1 MSNKQ
6 TLENCP
12 KCSFGIIN
20 GEGCDTCD
28 YVEFDVDNMFGDDDV
43 DFDVAD
49 LFGDDVVNNP
59 SHYGNGQIECID
71 YMKDNM
77 APEMFMGFLEGN
89 TKKYLHRFRHKGK
102 PVEDL
107 RKARWYLD
115 RLIQEYEG

>member
-28 YVEFDVDNMFGDDDV
+28 YVEFDVDNM
-43 DFDVAD
+43 
-49 LFGDDVVNNP
+49 FGDDVVNNP